1 MLRGYIRLQA
11 ESHGVNLHDTNVNV
25 LKKLSANATSTCV
38 GYNASKLPA
47 SVRTKNKGQMANLS
61 LLQTMAANKR
71 IFVSLNLCFGIMNC
85 TLC

>member
-47 SVRTKNKGQMANLS
+47 SVRMKNE
-61 LLQTMAANKR
+61 R
-71 IFVSLNLCFGIMNC
+71 
-85 TLC
+85 